1 MKPTRKFLKKESR
14 PQKPLVSKKT
24 LNTSW
29 GAVSQW
35 YDTLIEGDD
44 DTYQKQVILP
54 NLLRILDLKKG
65 ERVLD
70 IACGQGFFSR
80 AFAEAGGRVVGV
92 DIASELVKKARERST
107 SEVVFHV
114 APAHRMDMIRS
125 GEFDTAVS
133 VLAVQNIE
141 DMEGVF
147 AEARRALAPGGRL
160 VLVLN
165 HPAFRVLKKSA
176 WGWDDVMKI
185 QYRRIDAYL
194 SRAKTAVIMNP
205 GKTKSEE
212 TYSYHRSLQD
222 FFKALSKNGFMVSR
236 LEEWISH
243 KKSGVGPRQKAEDIA
258 RKEIPMFLMLE
269 ARRVDIP
276 AGIV

>member
-1 MKPTRKFLKKESR
+1 MNTGKRPIKREPTKVFSARKKPEK
-14 PQKPLVSKKT
+14 
-24 LNTSW
+24 TSW
-29 GAVSQW
+29 GAVSGW
-35 YDTLIEGDD
+35 YDALVEEND

-54 NLLRILDLKKG
+54 NLLRVLELKKG

-80 AFAEAGGRVVGV
+80 AFAEAGARVVGV
-92 DIASELVKKARERST
+92 DISPELIIKARERSPRDI
-107 SEVVFHV
+107 VFHI
-114 APAHRMDMIRS
+114 APADHMDEVAS

-141 DMEGVF
+141 NMEGVF
-147 AEARRALAPGGRL
+147 AEARRAVVHGGRL

-165 HPAFRVLKKSA
+165 HPAFRVLKKSG
-176 WGWDDVMKI
+176 WGWDDVLKT
-185 QYRRIDAYL
+185 QYRRVDAYL
-194 SRAKTAVIMNP
+194 SRAKVAVVMNP

-258 RKEIPMFLMLE
+258 RKEIPLFLMLE
-269 ARRVDIP
+269 ARRADMPI
-276 AGIV
+276 GH